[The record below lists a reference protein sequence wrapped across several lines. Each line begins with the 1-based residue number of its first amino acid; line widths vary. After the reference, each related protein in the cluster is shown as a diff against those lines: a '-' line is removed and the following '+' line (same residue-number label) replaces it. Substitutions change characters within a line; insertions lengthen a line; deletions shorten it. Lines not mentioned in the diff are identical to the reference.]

1 VKEVFASEAVEG
13 FFLND
18 LEGQDGEG
26 YALGGQVGS
35 DGVYCCVS
43 AGASA
48 SASTSTRWQA
58 NVQGGTK
65 PLYVDADGFAIGG
78 GPKEVYNEF
87 CRALVAIYRS
97 VTGLFVIGLDSVEH
111 IFIDNF
117 TAVRLLGLDA
127 NVSGLGV

>member
-1 VKEVFASEAVEG
+1 
-13 FFLND
+13 
-18 LEGQDGEG
+18 
-26 YALGGQVGS
+26 
-35 DGVYCCVS
+35 
-43 AGASA
+43 
-48 SASTSTRWQA
+48 
-58 NVQGGTK
+58 
-65 PLYVDADGFAIGG
+65 
-78 GPKEVYNEF
+78 VYNEF